1 MKEETL
7 YKYLDIKGGKLMLEN
22 SNLQYTN
29 ATKFNDPFDCH
40 PSLIDFSNVPPDM
53 CKAWDAEV
61 IQLLRSSKFR
71 KLSEKAWICC
81 LSKVYDSLLMWSY
94 YTNNHKGICIG
105 LNMENVKKYLHN
117 MLGQIVHTK
126 AIEVSYTD
134 ILCRP
139 DYFYEYKD
147 YQKYLLCTKAKAW
160 VHEQEKRLI
169 IQEPY
174 YVNKGQCFYPTI
186 GKECFESLYLGI
198 KIDEEDKNA
207 IIELA
212 RKLNPDI
219 KIFQMQPDPEAF
231 RLVPEEL

>member
-7 YKYLDIKGGKLMLEN
+7 YKYLNIEGGKLMLKN

-29 ATKFNDPFDCH
+29 AAKFNDPFDCH
-40 PSLIDFSNVPPDM
+40 PSLIDFSNVPPNM

-81 LSKVYDSLLMWSY
+81 LSKTYNSLLMWSY
-94 YTNNHKGICIG
+94 YTNNHKGVCIG
-105 LNMENVKKYLHN
+105 LNMENVKKYLHS

-134 ILCRP
+134 ILSRP
-139 DYFYEYKD
+139 DYFNEFKD
-147 YQKYLLCTKAKAW
+147 FQKYLLCTKARAW
-160 VHEQEKRLI
+160 KHEKEKRLI

-174 YVNKGQCFYPTI
+174 YIDKKQCFYPTI

-198 KIDEEDKNA
+198 KIGEEKNT

-212 RKLNPDI
+212 RKLNPEI
-219 KIFQMQPDPEAF
+219 KIYQMQPDPEAF
-231 RLVPEEL
+231 RLVPKEL